1 MTIYKKIKNK
11 NIKKIYKS
19 RYNKRMELLRL
30 CNHHIINKNKY
41 IIQTY
46 KARIYSINKRIII

>member
-1 MTIYKKIKNK
+1 MTIYNKIKNK
-11 NIKKIYKS
+11 NIKKTYKS

-30 CNHHIINKNKY
+30 CNHHKINMNKY
-41 IIQTY
+41 IIQIN